1 MKVLFVLLCLVVV
14 GLAAVFH
21 LEGKAKDRATAFCQ
35 GAVVGSTSDLLLD
48 RARAA
53 GADMSRTRWVQPQTG
68 PRVIFV
74 TFMGLPPFS
83 QHVCHIEGW
92 PAVLKANYRHLG

>member
-1 MKVLFVLLCLVVV
+1 MKVMFVLLCLVVA
-14 GLAAVFH
+14 GFAAVFH
-21 LEGKAKDRATAFCQ
+21 IEGKAKDRAAAFCQ
-35 GAVVGSTSDLLLD
+35 GVVVGSASDSLLD

-68 PRVIFV
+68 PNVMFA

-83 QHVCHIEGW
+83 QHICHIEGW
-92 PAVLKANYRHLG
+92 PAVLKVDYLHLG